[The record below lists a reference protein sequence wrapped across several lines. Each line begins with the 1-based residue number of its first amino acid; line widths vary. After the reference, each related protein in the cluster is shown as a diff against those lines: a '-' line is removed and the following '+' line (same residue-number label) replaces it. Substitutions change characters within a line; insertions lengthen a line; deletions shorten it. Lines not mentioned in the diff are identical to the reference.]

1 VFDSVVVRTFQIIFY
16 AKIHVNDVFLFFK
29 NYFWQQHIKTIQNIQ
44 TIINFNKKNLNFL
57 ETRVEPRSQTLPK
70 SGIVCGCYHCST
82 KQSLENSVPVQEQSS
97 LFIPYTPAISR
108 FSIVFKHPEVSLTG
122 DKRAPSQRVQ
132 VEKWKSLV
140 NYSSTNRRAIQEH

>member
-1 VFDSVVVRTFQIIFY
+1 VFGSVIASTFQITFC
-16 AKIHVNDVFLFFK
+16 AKMHVNDVFLFFK

-44 TIINFNKKNLNFL
+44 TILNFNKKNSNFL
-57 ETRVEPRSQTLPK
+57 GTRSQTLPK

-97 LFIPYTPAISR
+97 LFIPYTPAIST

-132 VEKWKSLV
+132 VEKCKSLV